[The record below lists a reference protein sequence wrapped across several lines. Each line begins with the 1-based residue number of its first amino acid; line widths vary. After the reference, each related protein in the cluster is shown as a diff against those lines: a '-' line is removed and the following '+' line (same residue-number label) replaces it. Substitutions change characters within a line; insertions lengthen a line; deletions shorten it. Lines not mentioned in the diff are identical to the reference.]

1 MTPQETIAHLQ
12 SQLDECR
19 KELARMTEDRNYFKG
34 EVEPMPDCKHCPEPD
49 DDEPDYAA
57 PKPLTPLENYN
68 QNDEHN
74 VR

>member
-1 MTPQETIAHLQ
+1 M
-12 SQLDECR
+12 SEC
-19 KELARMTEDRNYFKG
+19 AGDIDDI

-49 DDEPDYAA
+49 DDEPDYYA

-74 VR
+74 VH